1 MQSTKQ
7 SVGIMSGRIVVEKR
21 MKTVIISGGNIE
33 YDFALGFLKKESCD
47 YLLAVDK
54 GMEFTFK
61 AGLVPD
67 EILGDFDSVNPEV
80 GQYYKE
86 QRILLSQYNP
96 VKDYTDMELALRTAI
111 ERGSTEIMVLGATG
125 TRIDHV
131 LGSISNLSIPLENH
145 VECCL
150 LDSHNRIRMTDH
162 NLVIKKEKQYG
173 KYVSLL
179 AFGGEVKNLELKGF
193 CYEVEGFTLRPD
205 TSRGISNEIAKPL
218 AEIRFDSGRLIVI
231 ESRD

>member
-1 MQSTKQ
+1 
-7 SVGIMSGRIVVEKR
+7 

-33 YDFALGFLKKESCD
+33 YDFALGFLEKEAYD
-47 YLLAVDK
+47 YLLVVDK
-54 GMEFTFK
+54 GMEFALK

-67 EILGDFDSVNPEV
+67 EILGDFDSVDPKV
-80 GQYYKE
+80 GQYYKKQGIPVSE
-86 QRILLSQYNP
+86 YNP

-111 ERGSTEIMVLGATG
+111 ERGSTEIVVLGATG
-125 TRIDHV
+125 TRMDHV
-131 LGSISNLSIPLENH
+131 LGSISNLTVPLENQ

-150 LDSHNRIRMTDH
+150 IDSHNRIRMTDH
-162 NLVIKKEKQYG
+162 NLTIRKEEQYG

-179 AFGGEVKNLELKGF
+179 AFGGEVANLELKGF
-193 CYEVEGFTLRPD
+193 YYEVEGFTLRPD
-205 TSRGISNEIAKPL
+205 TSRGISNEIAGTS